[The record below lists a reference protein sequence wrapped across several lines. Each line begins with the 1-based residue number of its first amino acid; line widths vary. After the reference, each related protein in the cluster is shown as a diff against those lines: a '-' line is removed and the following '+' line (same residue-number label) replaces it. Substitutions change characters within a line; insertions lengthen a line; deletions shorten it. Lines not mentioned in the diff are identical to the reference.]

1 MNIMIIV
8 SVMVRGVLVEST
20 VWIRGIRWTIKMIIM
35 ILMMLAVDVNQ
46 PIINILLSIVTVVIV
61 MM

>member
-8 SVMVRGVLVEST
+8 SVMVSGVLVEST
-20 VWIRGIRWTIKMIIM
+20 VWIRGTRWTMNMIIM
-35 ILMMLAVDVNQ
+35 ILIMVAMDVNQ
-46 PIINILLSIVTVVIV
+46 PIIDTLRSIVTVMIV